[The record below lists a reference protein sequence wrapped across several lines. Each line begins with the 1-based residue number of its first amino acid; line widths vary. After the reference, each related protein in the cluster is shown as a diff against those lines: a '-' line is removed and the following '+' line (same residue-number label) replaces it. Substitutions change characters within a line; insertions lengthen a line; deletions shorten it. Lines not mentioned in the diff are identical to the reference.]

1 MKNMITA
8 AAIIVAGLGMGS
20 AYAADGYAEKTGEAV
35 QEGAQDT
42 AKHAKKA
49 GRAVKHG
56 TCKMVNGKEECVG
69 MGAKHAAKNAADEVS
84 DKTDDVK
91 KKVD

>member
-1 MKNMITA
+1 MKKIMTVVA
-8 AAIIVAGLGMGS
+8 IVAGFGMGS
-20 AYAADGYAEKTGEAV
+20 AFAGDTVVEKTGETI
-35 QEGAQDT
+35 QEGAHDT

-69 MGAKHAAKNAADEVS
+69 MGAKHAAQNAADEVS
-84 DKTDDVK
+84 DKANDVK